1 MRHRR
6 AGEVVATVAGER
18 QPGFLGIIFGNR
30 PERQATA
37 ADDLR
42 PRVFPDAALKLLHL
56 EQAREALIGGAAH
69 PLAMGLHQSSHE
81 FFDSFEVRRGGVP
94 SPTPKPPHASACRG
108 RGSRA
113 GGGSTAT
120 KGGAGGYPSSVNSA
134 GGYRAAGL
142 N

>member
-6 AGEVVATVAGER
+6 TGQVVATIAGER
-18 QPGFLGIIFGNR
+18 QPGFLGIVLGDWAK
-30 PERQATA
+30 RQATA

-42 PRVFPDAALKLLHL
+42 PRVFPDAALKGLHF
-56 EQAREALIGGAAH
+56 EQAGKTLVGGAAH

-81 FFDSFEVRRGGVP
+81 FFDSFQVRRGGVP

-108 RGSRA
+108 RRSRA

-120 KGGAGGYPSSVNSA
+120 KGGAGGYPSSANSA
-134 GGYRAAGL
+134 GGYRPPA
-142 N
+142 

>member
-6 AGEVVATVAGER
+6 TCKVVGAVAGER
-18 QPGFLGIIFGNR
+18 QPAFLGIIFGNR

-42 PRVFPDAALKLLHL
+42 PRVLPNAALKSLHF
-56 EQAREALIGGAAH
+56 EQTGKTLIGGAAH

-81 FFDSFEVRRGGVP
+81 FFDSFEVRRGGMP

-113 GGGSTAT
+113 FGSE
-120 KGGAGGYPSSVNSA
+120 G
-134 GGYRAAGL
+134 RRD
-142 N
+142 

>member
-6 AGEVVATVAGER
+6 TGEVVATVAGER
-18 QPGFLGIIFGNR
+18 QPGFLGIILGDWAK
-30 PERQATA
+30 RQATA

-42 PRVFPDAALKLLHL
+42 PRVLPNAALEILHF
-56 EQAREALIGGAAH
+56 EQARKTLVGGAAH

-81 FFDSFEVRRGGVP
+81 LFDSFEVRRGGVP

-113 GGGSTAT
+113 FGSE
-120 KGGAGGYPSSVNSA
+120 GGAGIKLLSSPS
-134 GGYRAAGL
+134 RPTEL
-142 N
+142 RQ

>member
-6 AGEVVATVAGER
+6 TRQVVGAVASEC
-18 QPGFLGIIFGNR
+18 QPGFLGIILGNR
-30 PERQATA
+30 SKGQAAA

-42 PRVFPDAALKLLHL
+42 PRVLPNAALKGLHF
-56 EQAREALIGGAAH
+56 EQTGKTLVGGAAH
-69 PLAMGLHQSSHE
+69 PVAMGLHQSSHE
-81 FFDSFEVRRGGVP
+81 FFDAFEVRRGGVP

-108 RGSRA
+108 RRSRA

-134 GGYRAAGL
+134 GDIEPPA
-142 N
+142 

>member
-6 AGEVVATVAGER
+6 AGQVVATVTGER
-18 QPGFLGIIFGNR
+18 QPGFLGIVLGDWA
-30 PERQATA
+30 ERQATA

-42 PRVFPDAALKLLHL
+42 PRVLPNATLKGLHF
-56 EQAREALIGGAAH
+56 EQTSKTLVGGAAH

-108 RGSRA
+108 GGAVLLGRRDAGIKLARRRAPLA
-113 GGGSTAT
+113 GGTPT
-120 KGGAGGYPSSVNSA
+120 
-134 GGYRAAGL
+134 
-142 N
+142 